1 MPARR
6 SVVCLLLAL
15 AFAARAAAETPRVV
29 SLSPSLTAILLA
41 LDAGDLLV
49 GVDESSAQSEPRVR
63 DLPRVGGLFNPS
75 LEAIVALRPTTVALV
90 PSAQQRELRERL
102 ESLGIEVLALPN
114 IRFEEVLTSIAT
126 LGERVGRS
134 EVARARVSEIRVAWS
149 RGAERARR
157 SSTSVRT
164 VFVLQREP
172 LYVVGR
178 GSFLDTMLE
187 SAGAQNLAREFDEP
201 YPRVSVE
208 WLIAAAPD
216 LILDA
221 ADPAAEA
228 RVHWS
233 HWPSLPA
240 VAKGRVETL
249 DHSLT
254 IPGPYLDR
262 SLADLAAHVRAP
274 GSRP

>member
-6 SVVCLLLAL
+6 SAVFLLLAL
-15 AFAARAAAETPRVV
+15 ALAARARADTRRVV

-41 LDAGDLLV
+41 LDAGHAIV
-49 GVDESSAQSEPRVR
+49 GVDEVSAQAEPRVR
-63 DLPRVGGLFNPS
+63 TLPRVGGLFNPS
-75 LEAIVALRPTTVALV
+75 LEAIVALRPSAVALV

-102 ESLGIEVLALPN
+102 EALGIEVLALPN
-114 IRFEEVLTSIAT
+114 ISLQDVLASITT
-126 LGERVGRS
+126 LGAHVGQDNRALARVETIQKAWG
-134 EVARARVSEIRVAWS
+134 EALARAARQPKV
-149 RGAERARR
+149 RA
-157 SSTSVRT
+157 VL
-164 VFVLQREP
+164 VLQREP

-178 GSFLDTMLE
+178 GSFLDTMLDC
-187 SAGAQNLAREFDEP
+187 AGAENLARAFDDP

-221 ADPAAEA
+221 ADPAAGA
-228 RVHWS
+228 TAHWA

-249 DHSLT
+249 DRSLT

-262 SLADLAAHVRAP
+262 SLAELTAHVRGQGQP
-274 GSRP
+274 R